1 MEEKSVDNFVPVDTM
16 LVEWTEFLWKKLG
29 IDVIFYC
36 EMGGQKWCERSYSRD
51 ATEKRNREFKSEPP
65 KSKSQSQ
72 IFKIS
77 GADFQR
83 LCL

>member
-1 MEEKSVDNFVPVDTM
+1 MGQTWRKERMHVDTM

-51 ATEKRNREFKSEPP
+51 ATEKRNREGRRK
-65 KSKSQSQ
+65 
-72 IFKIS
+72 
-77 GADFQR
+77 R
-83 LCL
+83 L